1 MDRNNPQQGTTIRS
15 DVRNDG
21 FTLIEMM
28 VTVALL
34 AILIAAVTPS
44 FRGVLRDNHAATQA
58 NALVTSLMLA
68 RSEAIKRNA
77 PVVMCRSNTGTSC
90 AGSDWADGWI
100 LWADMDRDGA
110 LDPDDGDGIPEAGEE
125 MILQAQERLQGGFD
139 LSATGSSFTYR
150 PDGSV
155 SGAADSFELLP
166 PDGNADYGRCVA
178 VDVTGRPSVTKG
190 ACP

>member
-1 MDRNNPQQGTTIRS
+1 MDKNNLQPGATMRNHA
-15 DVRNDG
+15 RNDG

-44 FRGVLRDNHAATQA
+44 FRGVLRDNQAATQS

-77 PVVMCRSNTGTSC
+77 PVVMCRSDDGASC
-90 AGSDWADGWI
+90 AGSDWAEGWI
-100 LWADMDRDGA
+100 LWADT
-110 LDPDDGDGIPEAGEE
+110 DGDTTIDSGEIVQVQEDLAGNFT
-125 MILQAQERLQGGFD
+125 LTA
-139 LSATGSSFTYR
+139 AGSSFTYR

-155 SGAADSFELLP
+155 TGAAADSFELLP
-166 PDGNADYGRCVA
+166 PDGDTDYGRCVA
-178 VDVTGRPSVTKG
+178 VDVTGRPNVTKG
-190 ACP
+190 ACPSP

>member
-1 MDRNNPQQGTTIRS
+1 MDRNNSQQGRSIRN
-15 DVRNDG
+15 RG

-44 FRGVLRDNHAATQA
+44 FRGLLRDNQAATQA

-100 LWADMDRDGA
+100 LWADT
-110 LDPDDGDGIPEAGEE
+110 DGDTTIDSGE
-125 MILQAQERLQGGFD
+125 ILQVQED
-139 LSATGSSFTYR
+139 LAGNFTLTATGASFTYR

-166 PDGNADYGRCVA
+166 PDGDADYGRCVA

>member
-1 MDRNNPQQGTTIRS
+1 MDKNNPQQGRSIRN
-15 DVRNDG
+15 RG

-28 VTVALL
+28 VTVAIL

-44 FRGVLRDNHAATQA
+44 FRGLLRDNQAATQA

-77 PVVMCRSNTGTSC
+77 PVVMCRSDDGASC
-90 AGSDWADGWI
+90 AGSDWAEGWI
-100 LWADMDRDGA
+100 LWADT
-110 LDPDDGDGIPEAGEE
+110 DGDTTIDSGEIVQVQEALAGNFT
-125 MILQAQERLQGGFD
+125 LT
-139 LSATGSSFTYR
+139 ATGSSFTYR

-166 PDGNADYGRCVA
+166 PDGDTDYGRCVA

>member
-1 MDRNNPQQGTTIRS
+1 MDKNNPQQGRSIRN
-15 DVRNDG
+15 RG

-28 VTVALL
+28 VTVAIL

-44 FRGVLRDNHAATQA
+44 FRGLLRDNQAATQA

-90 AGSDWADGWI
+90 VGSNWADGWI
-100 LWADMDRDGA
+100 VFADANNNGA
-110 LDPDDGDGIPEAGEE
+110 VNTGETIVQTAGQ
-125 MILQAQERLQGGFD
+125 LAASFALT
-139 LSATGSSFTYR
+139 TGSASAFTYR

-155 SGAADSFELLP
+155 TTADNFLLCP
-166 PDGNADYGRCVA
+166 PDKVSSRARQIQ
-178 VDVTGRPSVTKG
+178 VDATGRPVVVKG
-190 ACP
+190 GTCP

>member
-1 MDRNNPQQGTTIRS
+1 MDKNNPQHSRSIRN
-15 DVRNDG
+15 RG

-28 VTVALL
+28 VTVAIL

-44 FRGVLRDNHAATQA
+44 FRGILRDNQAATQA
-58 NALVTSLMLA
+58 SAVVTSLMLA

-77 PVVMCRSNTGTSC
+77 PVAMCRSNTGTSC

-100 LWADMDRDGA
+100 LWTDI
-110 LDPDDGDGIPEAGEE
+110 DGDAAVDSVEIVQVREALAGNFA
-125 MILQAQERLQGGFD
+125 LT
-139 LSATGSSFTYR
+139 ATGSSFTYR

-155 SGAADSFELLP
+155 TGAADSFELLP
-166 PDGNADYGRCVA
+166 SDGDTDYGRCVA

>member
-1 MDRNNPQQGTTIRS
+1 MNRNHPQHNRSIRN
-15 DVRNDG
+15 RG

-28 VTVALL
+28 VTVAIL

-44 FRGVLRDNHAATQA
+44 FRGILRDNQAATQA
-58 NALVTSLMLA
+58 SAVVTSLMLA

-77 PVVMCRSNTGTSC
+77 PVAMCRSNTGTSC

-100 LWADMDRDGA
+100 LWTDI
-110 LDPDDGDGIPEAGEE
+110 DGDATVDSVEIVQVREALAGNFT
-125 MILQAQERLQGGFD
+125 LT
-139 LSATGSSFTYR
+139 ATGSSFTYR

-155 SGAADSFELLP
+155 TGAADSFELLS
-166 PDGNADYGRCVA
+166 PDGDTDYGRCVA
-178 VDVTGRPSVTKG
+178 VDVTGRPNVTKG

>member
-1 MDRNNPQQGTTIRS
+1 MDKNNPQQGRSIRN
-15 DVRNDG
+15 RG

-28 VTVALL
+28 VTVAIL

-44 FRGVLRDNHAATQA
+44 FRGLLRDNQAATQA

-100 LWADMDRDGA
+100 LWADTN
-110 LDPDDGDGIPEAGEE
+110 GDAAIDSGEIVQVQEDLAGNFT
-125 MILQAQERLQGGFD
+125 LT
-139 LSATGSSFTYR
+139 ATGSSFTYR

-155 SGAADSFELLP
+155 SGDADSFELLP
-166 PDGNADYGRCVA
+166 PDGDADYGRCVA
-178 VDVTGRPSVTKG
+178 VDVTGRPNVTKG
-190 ACP
+190 ACPSP

>member
-1 MDRNNPQQGTTIRS
+1 MDRNNSQQGATIRN

-44 FRGVLRDNHAATQA
+44 FRGVLRDNQAATQS
-58 NALVTSLMLA
+58 NALVTSLMFA

-77 PVVMCRSNTGTSC
+77 PVAMCRSNTGTSC

-100 LWADMDRDGA
+100 LWTDI
-110 LDPDDGDGIPEAGEE
+110 DGDATVDSDEIVQVQEALAGNFA
-125 MILQAQERLQGGFD
+125 LT
-139 LSATGSSFTYR
+139 ATGSSFTYR

-166 PDGNADYGRCVA
+166 PDGDTDYGRCVA